1 MTRPS
6 RAGSVSSRKPHR
18 HNPLSEDL
26 KATGPL
32 RTKSNKRKSRPE
44 EDECRYVDTKSSR
57 KILKIGQD
65 LVDEVDGE
73 QRGPP
78 SNPAFAF
85 ESRFADGEEAAEA
98 GQYEDEEAWG
108 DEGEELTEEIVGII
122 EARMLGIWQLLK
134 RRQEIDPNDVSL
146 FNKFMPSTTSQD
158 HLIQPTADR
167 DKEEDSQGR
176 SLAEIILEKIAAHE
190 ANLSGQPIIQGGGA
204 PQDAVELPI
213 KVVEVY
219 TKIGLILSRYKSG
232 KLPKPFKIIPTLPQ
246 WQELL
251 SITRPEAWT
260 ANACY
265 EATRIFTSAK
275 PQIAQQF
282 LEMVILERVREDIH
296 ETKKLNVH
304 LFNSLKKSTY
314 RPAAFFKGFLFP
326 LVSSGTCTLREAHIV
341 SSVLVRI
348 SIPVL
353 HSAAALLRL
362 TEIAAEQTSVATE
375 SAGATNIFIRT
386 LLEKKYALPYKVID
400 GLVFHFLRFR
410 PTPQIEQGTEVDSA
424 PVLGI
429 NDHKLPVLWHQ
440 SLLAF
445 AQRYRND
452 ITEDQREALLDLL
465 LNRGHK
471 DIGPEVRREL
481 LAGRGRGVVIDEP
494 GAEGGD
500 DTMMVDHF

>member
-6 RAGSVSSRKPHR
+6 RSGSVSSRKTQR
-18 HNPLSEDL
+18 HNPLSEDIVSI
-26 KATGPL
+26 GPL
-32 RTKSNKRKSRPE
+32 RERTKKRKSKPE
-44 EDECRYVDTKSSR
+44 DQDDRYVNSKSSQ

-65 LVDEVDGE
+65 LADELKEETLV
-73 QRGPP
+73 PTP
-78 SNPAFAF
+78 NFAF
-85 ESRFADGEEAAEA
+85 DLRFDDQAESAQEAQDDE
-98 GQYEDEEAWG
+98 EEAWG
-108 DEGEELTEEIVGII
+108 DEDDGMVEESG
-122 EARMLGIWQLLK
+122 M
-134 RRQEIDPNDVSL
+134 DPQDISL
-146 FNKFMPSTTSQD
+146 FNRFMPSTTSQD
-158 HLIQPTADR
+158 HILEPAKDQITQR
-167 DKEEDSQGR
+167 EGQGR
-176 SLAEIILEKIAAHE
+176 NLADIILEKIAAHE
-190 ANLSGQPIIQGGGA
+190 AIQGSPAVQGGGLIEE
-204 PQDAVELPI
+204 AVELPV

-219 TKIGLILSRYKSG
+219 TKIGLLLSRYKSG
-232 KLPKPFKIIPTLPQ
+232 KLPKPFKILPTLPQ

-251 SITRPEAWT
+251 MITRPENWT

-265 EATRIFTSAK
+265 EATRIFISVK
-275 PQIAQQF
+275 PHVSQQF
-282 LEMVILERVREDIH
+282 LEMVILGRVREDIH

-304 LFNSLKKSTY
+304 LYNALKKSLY

-326 LVSSGTCTLREAHIV
+326 LVSSGTCTLREAHIL

-362 TEIAAEQTSVATE
+362 TEIAAEQSSAATE

-410 PTPQIEQGTEVDSA
+410 AALQIDQANKSEDNTRIGSQDF
-424 PVLGI
+424 
-429 NDHKLPVLWHQ
+429 KMPVLWHQ
-440 SLLAF
+440 CLLAF

-465 LNRGHK
+465 LIRGHK

-481 LAGRGRGVVIDEP
+481 LAGRGRGVVIEDQGADE
-494 GAEGGD
+494 GD
-500 DTMMVDHF
+500 DTMMVDPA